1 MWLHNL
7 VMHTV
12 LVCCLLK
19 LCLSTHSSE
28 PQLMASQLD
37 SLVVI
42 KDDIF
47 KNDSLDSSVDTT
59 DSCRDLKVSILNA
72 MKEEEGNAAVQH
84 VESFHPKT
92 LICNASTP
100 PVLPSPNLTSHSHL
114 VKRPEVTP
122 RECGVPLD
130 ILLQLTLP

>member
-1 MWLHNL
+1 
-7 VMHTV
+7 
-12 LVCCLLK
+12 
-19 LCLSTHSSE
+19 
-28 PQLMASQLD
+28 MASQLD

-59 DSCRDLKVSILNA
+59 DSCRDLKILNA

-100 PVLPSPNLTSHSHL
+100 PVLPSPNLTSHL